1 MSEQN
6 QHAEELFETLSKNK
20 KMRRRKLLRTVLI
33 IIAVIAAILIATV
46 IILTKRVE
54 KRFAAAAAE
63 VQSYQVTTGTI
74 HTIVS
79 GTGVLTEEDLETI
92 SVPSGVEV
100 TEVMV
105 DAGDTVYEGDLLATV
120 DLATVMT
127 SLTSLQDQ
135 MNALDKDINA
145 AKGDKAGTQIT
156 SGVTGRVKIIH
167 AKAGM
172 DVSLCMAEHGS
183 LAVISLDGY
192 MAADLETDKL
202 SKGDLVSVTRENGTV
217 LEGTVSA
224 AAGGT
229 ATILVTDNGPQ
240 NEENVTVSTADGTVI
255 GTGKLYIHNPLGVTG
270 YAGTV
275 STVTAKENAAVNNG
289 SPLFTL
295 KNTSF
300 SANYDTLLRDRADL
314 EEILLELLTLYRD
327 GALLAPMDGVISS
340 VEYDDSTATTTYTTE
355 SGGTGILTLY
365 PGTAMTITIGV
376 DETDILALEEDQE
389 AEITV
394 SSVGEDLYPGV
405 VTDISKVAD
414 TSTGVTQYSAE
425 ILMDKAPGML
435 PGMTADVD
443 VKIQG
448 TENALIIPVE
458 ALHQTS
464 TGSFVYTSYD
474 EETKQYG
481 GRVDVAAG
489 MQNDNYAEIL
499 SGLQEGDTVYYTKQ
513 ENIFAFLGNMMGG
526 GMPSGGMGG
535 SGSRAPSGMGGSGGR
550 APSGMPSGMPG
561 GQMNR
566 GG

>member
-6 QHAEELFETLSKNK
+6 QRAEALFETLSKNK
-20 KMRRRKLLRTVLI
+20 KLRRRKVLRTVLI
-33 IIAVIAAILIATV
+33 TIAVIAAILITTV
-46 IILTKRVE
+46 IVLTRKVE

-79 GTGVLTEEDLETI
+79 GTGVLTEEDLEEIT
-92 SVPSGVEV
+92 VPSGVEI
-100 TEVMV
+100 TEVVV
-105 DAGDTVYEGDLLATV
+105 DAGDTVRKGDLLATV

-135 MNALDKDINA
+135 MNDLDKDINA
-145 AKGDKAGTQIT
+145 AKGDKASTQI
-156 SGVTGRVKIIH
+156 SAGVSGRVKIIH
-167 AKAGM
+167 AEAGD
-172 DVSLCMAEHGS
+172 DVSLCMAEHGA
-183 LAVISLDGY
+183 LAVLSLDGF

-202 SKGDLVSVTRENGTV
+202 SKGDLVSVTRDNGTV
-217 LEGTVSA
+217 LEGKVSS
-224 AAGGT
+224 AAGGK
-229 ATILVTDNGPQ
+229 ATVLVTDNGPMYD
-240 NEENVTVSTADGTVI
+240 EEISVSTADGTVI
-255 GTGKLYIHNPLGVTG
+255 GTAKLYIHNPLGVTG

-275 STVTAKENAAVNNG
+275 STVTAKENAAVSNG
-289 SPLFTL
+289 SGLFTL

-300 SANYDTLLRDRADL
+300 SANYDTLLRNRADL

-327 GALLAPMDGVISS
+327 GALLAPMDGVIST
-340 VEYDDSTATTTYTTE
+340 VEFDDSAAATYTAT
-355 SGGTGILTLY
+355 SGETNVLTLY
-365 PGTAMTITIGV
+365 PDLAMTITIGV
-376 DETDILALEEDQE
+376 DETDILALKEDQE

-394 SSVGEDLYPGV
+394 SSVGEEIYPGTV
-405 VTDISKVAD
+405 SDISKVAD

-425 ILMDKAPGML
+425 IFLDKASGML
-435 PGMTADVD
+435 PGMTAEVD

-474 EETKQYG
+474 EETQRYG
-481 GRVDVAAG
+481 GRVDVVPG

-499 SGLQEGDTVYYTKQ
+499 SGLQEGDTIYYTKQ
-513 ENIFAFLGNMMGG
+513 ENIFTYFSNMMGGGMGSGMGG
-526 GMPSGGMGG
+526 GMPSGGMPMGG
-535 SGSRAPSGMGGSGGR
+535 SGSRGPSGMGG
-550 APSGMPSGMPG
+550 GMPG

>member
-6 QHAEELFETLSKNK
+6 QHAEALFETLSKNK
-20 KMRRRKLLRTVLI
+20 KLRRRRIIRTVLI
-33 IIAVIAAILIATV
+33 TVAVIAVILIATV
-46 IILTKRVE
+46 ILLTKKVE

-79 GTGVLTEEDLETI
+79 GTGVLTEEDLEEI
-92 SVPSGVEV
+92 SVPSGVEI

-105 DAGDTVYEGDLLATV
+105 DAGDTVSKGDLLATV

-135 MNALDKDINA
+135 MNSLDKNINS
-145 AKGDKAGTQIT
+145 AKGEKASTQIT
-156 SGVTGRVKIIH
+156 SGVSGRVKIIH
-167 AKAGM
+167 AEAGD

-183 LAVISLDGY
+183 LAVLSLDGY
-192 MAADLETDKL
+192 MAADLETEKL
-202 SKGDLVSVTRENGTV
+202 SKGDLVSVTRDNGTI
-217 LEGTVSA
+217 LSGKVSA
-224 AAGGT
+224 AAGGK
-229 ATILVTDNGPQ
+229 ATVLVTDNGPKYG
-240 NEENVTVSTADGTVI
+240 ETVTVSTADGTAI
-255 GTGKLYIHNPLGVTG
+255 GTAKLYIHNPLGITG

-275 STVTAKENAAVNNG
+275 STVSAKENAAVNNG

-295 KNTSF
+295 KDTSF
-300 SANYDTLLRDRADL
+300 SANYDTLLRNRADL

-340 VEYDDSTATTTYTTE
+340 VEFDDETGISTNTTAT
-355 SGGTGILTLY
+355 GGTGVLTLY
-365 PGTAMTITIGV
+365 PDIAMTITIGV
-376 DETDILALEEDQE
+376 DETDILALKEDQE

-394 SSVGEDLYPGV
+394 SSVGEDLYPGL

-414 TSTGVTQYSAE
+414 TSSGVTQYSAE
-425 ILMDKAPGML
+425 ISLDKAPGML

-474 EETKQYG
+474 KETQRYG
-481 GRVDVAAG
+481 GRVDVVPG

-513 ENIFAFLGNMMGG
+513 ENIFTYFANMMGGGMGG
-526 GMPSGGMGG
+526 GMPSGGMPMGG
-535 SGSRAPSGMGGSGGR
+535 TGGRGPSGMGG
-550 APSGMPSGMPG
+550 GMPSGKG
-561 GQMNR
+561 SEKQMNW

>member
-6 QHAEELFETLSKNK
+6 QRAEALFETLSKNK
-20 KMRRRKLLRTVLI
+20 KLRRRKVLRTVLI
-33 IIAVIAAILIATV
+33 TIAVIAAILITTV
-46 IILTKRVE
+46 IVLTRKVE

-79 GTGVLTEEDLETI
+79 GTGVLTEEDLEEI
-92 SVPSGVEV
+92 SVPSGVEI
-100 TEVMV
+100 TEVVV
-105 DAGDTVYEGDLLATV
+105 DAGDTVRKGDLLATV

-135 MNALDKDINA
+135 MNDLDKDINA
-145 AKGDKAGTQIT
+145 AKGDKASTQI
-156 SGVTGRVKIIH
+156 SAGVSGRVKIIH
-167 AKAGM
+167 AEAGD
-172 DVSLCMAEHGS
+172 DVSLCMAEHGA
-183 LAVISLDGY
+183 LAVLSLDGF

-202 SKGDLVSVTRENGTV
+202 SKGDLVSVTRDNGTV
-217 LEGTVSA
+217 LEGKVSS
-224 AAGGT
+224 AAGGK
-229 ATILVTDNGPQ
+229 ATVLVTDNGPMYD
-240 NEENVTVSTADGTVI
+240 EEISVSTADGTVI
-255 GTGKLYIHNPLGVTG
+255 GTAKLYIHNPLGVTG

-275 STVTAKENAAVNNG
+275 STVTAKENAAVSNG
-289 SPLFTL
+289 SGLFTL

-300 SANYDTLLRDRADL
+300 SANYDTLLRNRADL

-327 GALLAPMDGVISS
+327 GALLAPMDGVIST
-340 VEYDDSTATTTYTTE
+340 VEFDDSAAATYTAT
-355 SGGTGILTLY
+355 SGETNVLTLY
-365 PGTAMTITIGV
+365 PDLAMTITIGV
-376 DETDILALEEDQE
+376 DETDILALKEDQE

-394 SSVGEDLYPGV
+394 SSVGEEIYPGTV
-405 VTDISKVAD
+405 SDISKVAD

-425 ILMDKAPGML
+425 IFLDKASGML
-435 PGMTADVD
+435 PGMTAEVD

-474 EETKQYG
+474 EETQRYG
-481 GRVDVAAG
+481 GRVDVVPG

-499 SGLQEGDTVYYTKQ
+499 SGLQEGDTIYYTKQ
-513 ENIFAFLGNMMGG
+513 ENIFTYFSNMMGGGMGG
-526 GMPSGGMGG
+526 GMPSGGMPSGGMPMGG
-535 SGSRAPSGMGGSGGR
+535 SGSRGPSGMGG
-550 APSGMPSGMPG
+550 GMPG

>member
-6 QHAEELFETLSKNK
+6 QRAEALFETLSKNK
-20 KMRRRKLLRTVLI
+20 KLRRRKVLRTVLI
-33 IIAVIAAILIATV
+33 TIAVIAAILITTV
-46 IILTKRVE
+46 IILTKKVE

-79 GTGVLTEEDLETI
+79 GTGVLTEEDLEAIT
-92 SVPSGVEV
+92 VPSGVEI

-105 DAGDTVYEGDLLATV
+105 DAGDTVHKGDLLATV

-135 MNALDKDINA
+135 MNDLDKDINA
-145 AKGDKAGTQIT
+145 AKGDKASTQI
-156 SGVTGRVKIIH
+156 SAGVSGRVKIIH
-167 AKAGM
+167 AEAGD
-172 DVSLCMAEHGS
+172 DVSLCMAEHGA
-183 LAVISLDGY
+183 LAVLSLDGF

-217 LEGTVSA
+217 LEGKVSS
-224 AAGGT
+224 AAGGK
-229 ATILVTDNGPQ
+229 ATVLVTDNGPKYD
-240 NEENVTVSTADGTVI
+240 EEISVSTTDGTVI
-255 GTGKLYIHNPLGVTG
+255 GTAKLYIHNPLGVTG

-275 STVTAKENAAVNNG
+275 STVTAKENAAVSNG

-300 SANYDTLLRDRADL
+300 SANYDTLLRNRADL

-327 GALLAPMDGVISS
+327 GALLAPMDGVIST
-340 VEYDDSTATTTYTTE
+340 VEFDDSADSTYTAA
-355 SGGTGILTLY
+355 SGETNVLTLY
-365 PGTAMTITIGV
+365 PDLAMTITIGV
-376 DETDILALEEDQE
+376 DETDILALKEDQE

-394 SSVGEDLYPGV
+394 SSVGEEIYPGTV
-405 VTDISKVAD
+405 SDISKVAD

-425 ILMDKAPGML
+425 IFLDKASGML
-435 PGMTADVD
+435 PGMTAEVD

-474 EETKQYG
+474 EETQRYG
-481 GRVDVAAG
+481 GRVDVVPG

-499 SGLQEGDTVYYTKQ
+499 SGLQEGDTIYYTKQ
-513 ENIFAFLGNMMGG
+513 ENIFTYFSNMMGGGMGSGMGG
-526 GMPSGGMGG
+526 GMPSGGMPMGG
-535 SGSRAPSGMGGSGGR
+535 SGSRGPSGMGG
-550 APSGMPSGMPG
+550 GMPG

>member
-6 QHAEELFETLSKNK
+6 QRAEALFETLSKNK
-20 KMRRRKLLRTVLI
+20 KLRRRKVLRTVLI
-33 IIAVIAAILIATV
+33 TIAVIAAILIATV
-46 IILTKRVE
+46 IILTKKVE

-79 GTGVLTEEDLETI
+79 GTGVLTEEDLEEIT
-92 SVPSGVEV
+92 VPSGVEI
-100 TEVMV
+100 TEVVV
-105 DAGDTVYEGDLLATV
+105 DAGDTVRKGDLLATV

-135 MNALDKDINA
+135 MNDLDKDINA
-145 AKGDKAGTQIT
+145 AKGDKASTQI
-156 SGVTGRVKIIH
+156 SAGVSGRVKIIH
-167 AKAGM
+167 AEAGD
-172 DVSLCMAEHGS
+172 DVSLCMAEHGA
-183 LAVISLDGY
+183 LAVLSLDGF

-202 SKGDLVSVTRENGTV
+202 SKGDLVSVTRDNGTV
-217 LEGTVSA
+217 LEGKVSS
-224 AAGGT
+224 AAGGK
-229 ATILVTDNGPQ
+229 ATVLVTDNGPMYD
-240 NEENVTVSTADGTVI
+240 EEISVSTADGTVI
-255 GTGKLYIHNPLGVTG
+255 GTAKLYIHNPLGVTG

-275 STVTAKENAAVNNG
+275 STVTAKENAAVSNG

-300 SANYDTLLRDRADL
+300 SANYDTLLRNRADL

-327 GALLAPMDGVISS
+327 GALLAPMDGVIST
-340 VEYDDSTATTTYTTE
+340 VEFDDSADATYTAT
-355 SGGTGILTLY
+355 SGETNVLTLY
-365 PGTAMTITIGV
+365 PDLAMTITIGV
-376 DETDILALEEDQE
+376 DETDILALKEDQE

-394 SSVGEDLYPGV
+394 SSVGEEIYPGTV
-405 VTDISKVAD
+405 SDISKVAD

-425 ILMDKAPGML
+425 IFLDKASGML
-435 PGMTADVD
+435 PGMTAEVD

-474 EETKQYG
+474 EETQRYG
-481 GRVDVAAG
+481 GRVDVVPG

-499 SGLQEGDTVYYTKQ
+499 SGLQEGDTIYYTKQ
-513 ENIFAFLGNMMGG
+513 ENIFTYFSNMMGGGMGSGMGG
-526 GMPSGGMGG
+526 GMPSGGMPMGG
-535 SGSRAPSGMGGSGGR
+535 SGSRGPSGMGG
-550 APSGMPSGMPG
+550 GMPG

>member
-6 QHAEELFETLSKNK
+6 QRAEALFETLSKNK
-20 KMRRRKLLRTVLI
+20 KLRRRKVLRTVLI
-33 IIAVIAAILIATV
+33 TIAVIAAILITTV
-46 IILTKRVE
+46 IVLTRKVE

-79 GTGVLTEEDLETI
+79 GTGVLTEEDLEEIT
-92 SVPSGVEV
+92 VPSGVEI
-100 TEVMV
+100 TEVVV
-105 DAGDTVYEGDLLATV
+105 DAGDTVRKGDLLATV

-135 MNALDKDINA
+135 MNDLDKDINA
-145 AKGDKAGTQIT
+145 AKGDKASTQI
-156 SGVTGRVKIIH
+156 SAGVSGRVKIIH
-167 AKAGM
+167 AEAGD
-172 DVSLCMAEHGS
+172 DVSLCMAEHGA
-183 LAVISLDGY
+183 LAVLSLDGF

-202 SKGDLVSVTRENGTV
+202 SKGDLVSVTRDNGTV
-217 LEGTVSA
+217 LEGKVSS
-224 AAGGT
+224 AAGGK
-229 ATILVTDNGPQ
+229 ATVLVTDNGPMYD
-240 NEENVTVSTADGTVI
+240 EEISVSTADGTVI
-255 GTGKLYIHNPLGVTG
+255 GTAKLYIHNPLGVTG

-275 STVTAKENAAVNNG
+275 STVTAKENAAVSNG

-300 SANYDTLLRDRADL
+300 SANYDTLLRNRADL

-327 GALLAPMDGVISS
+327 GALLAPMDGVIST
-340 VEYDDSTATTTYTTE
+340 VEFDDSAAATYTAT
-355 SGGTGILTLY
+355 SGETNVLTLY
-365 PGTAMTITIGV
+365 PDLAMTITIGV
-376 DETDILALEEDQE
+376 DETDILALKEDQE

-394 SSVGEDLYPGV
+394 SSVGEEIYPGTV
-405 VTDISKVAD
+405 SDISKVAD

-425 ILMDKAPGML
+425 IFLDKASGML
-435 PGMTADVD
+435 PGMTAEVD

-474 EETKQYG
+474 EETQRYG
-481 GRVDVAAG
+481 GRVDVVPG
-489 MQNDNYAEIL
+489 MQNDNYADIL
-499 SGLQEGDTVYYTKQ
+499 SGLQEGDTIYYTKQ
-513 ENIFAFLGNMMGG
+513 ENIFTYFSNMMGGGMGSGMGG
-526 GMPSGGMGG
+526 GMPSGGMPMGG
-535 SGSRAPSGMGGSGGR
+535 SGSRGPSGMGG
-550 APSGMPSGMPG
+550 GMPG

>member
-6 QHAEELFETLSKNK
+6 QRAEALFETLSKNK
-20 KMRRRKLLRTVLI
+20 KLRRRKVLRTVLI
-33 IIAVIAAILIATV
+33 TIAVIAAILITTV
-46 IILTKRVE
+46 IVLTRKVE

-79 GTGVLTEEDLETI
+79 GTGVLTEEDLEEIT
-92 SVPSGVEV
+92 VPSGVEI
-100 TEVMV
+100 TEVVV
-105 DAGDTVYEGDLLATV
+105 DAGDTVRKGDLLATV

-135 MNALDKDINA
+135 MNDLDKDINA
-145 AKGDKAGTQIT
+145 AKGDKASTQI
-156 SGVTGRVKIIH
+156 SAGVSGRVKIIH
-167 AKAGM
+167 AEAGD
-172 DVSLCMAEHGS
+172 DVSLCMAEHGA
-183 LAVISLDGY
+183 LAVLSLDGF

-202 SKGDLVSVTRENGTV
+202 SKGDLVSVTRDNGTV
-217 LEGTVSA
+217 LEGKVSS
-224 AAGGT
+224 AAGGK
-229 ATILVTDNGPQ
+229 ATVLVTDNGPMYD
-240 NEENVTVSTADGTVI
+240 EEISVSTADGTVI
-255 GTGKLYIHNPLGVTG
+255 GTAKLYIHNPLGVTG

-275 STVTAKENAAVNNG
+275 STVTAKENAAVSNG

-300 SANYDTLLRDRADL
+300 SANYDTLLRNRADL

-327 GALLAPMDGVISS
+327 GALLAPMDGVIST
-340 VEYDDSTATTTYTTE
+340 VEFDDSAAATYTAT
-355 SGGTGILTLY
+355 SGETNVLTLY
-365 PGTAMTITIGV
+365 PDLAMTITIGV
-376 DETDILALEEDQE
+376 DETDILALKEDQE

-394 SSVGEDLYPGV
+394 SSVGEEIYPGTV
-405 VTDISKVAD
+405 SDISKVAD

-425 ILMDKAPGML
+425 IFLDKASGML
-435 PGMTADVD
+435 PGMTAEVD

-474 EETKQYG
+474 EETQRYG
-481 GRVDVAAG
+481 GRVDVVPG

-499 SGLQEGDTVYYTKQ
+499 SGLQEGDTIYYT
-513 ENIFAFLGNMMGG
+513 
-526 GMPSGGMGG
+526 
-535 SGSRAPSGMGGSGGR
+535 
-550 APSGMPSGMPG
+550 
-561 GQMNR
+561 
-566 GG
+566 

>member
-6 QHAEELFETLSKNK
+6 QRAEALFETLSKNK
-20 KMRRRKLLRTVLI
+20 KLRRRKVLRTVLI
-33 IIAVIAAILIATV
+33 TIAVIAAILIATV
-46 IILTKRVE
+46 IILTKKVE

-79 GTGVLTEEDLETI
+79 GTGVLTEEDLEAIT
-92 SVPSGVEV
+92 VPSGVEI

-105 DAGDTVYEGDLLATV
+105 DAGDTVRKGDLLATV

-135 MNALDKDINA
+135 MNDLDKDINA
-145 AKGDKAGTQIT
+145 AKGDKASTQI
-156 SGVTGRVKIIH
+156 SAGVSGRVKIIH
-167 AKAGM
+167 AEAGD
-172 DVSLCMAEHGS
+172 DVSLCMAEHGA
-183 LAVISLDGY
+183 LAVLSLDGL

-217 LEGTVSA
+217 LEGKVSS
-224 AAGGT
+224 AAGGK
-229 ATILVTDNGPQ
+229 ATVLVTDNGPKYD
-240 NEENVTVSTADGTVI
+240 EEISVSTTDGTVI
-255 GTGKLYIHNPLGVTG
+255 GTAKLYIHNPLGVTG

-275 STVTAKENAAVNNG
+275 STVTAKENAAVSNG
-289 SPLFTL
+289 SGLFTL

-300 SANYDTLLRDRADL
+300 SANYDTLLRNRADL
-314 EEILLELLTLYRD
+314 EEVLLELLTLYRD
-327 GALLAPMDGVISS
+327 GALLAPMDGVIST
-340 VEYDDSTATTTYTTE
+340 VEFDDSADAAYTAT
-355 SGGTGILTLY
+355 SGETNVLTLY
-365 PGTAMTITIGV
+365 PDLAMTITIGV
-376 DETDILALEEDQE
+376 DETDILALKEDQE

-394 SSVGEDLYPGV
+394 SSVGEEIYPGS

-425 ILMDKAPGML
+425 IFLDKAPGML
-435 PGMTADVD
+435 PGMTAEVD

-448 TENALIIPVE
+448 TENALIIPVD

-474 EETKQYG
+474 EETQRYG
-481 GRVDVAAG
+481 GRVDVVPG

-499 SGLQEGDTVYYTKQ
+499 SGLQEGDTIYYTKQ
-513 ENIFAFLGNMMGG
+513 ENIFTYFANMMGGGMGSGMPSG
-526 GMPSGGMGG
+526 GMPSGGMPMGG
-535 SGSRAPSGMGGSGGR
+535 SGSRGPSGMGG
-550 APSGMPSGMPG
+550 GMPG

>member
-6 QHAEELFETLSKNK
+6 QRAEALFETLSKNK
-20 KMRRRKLLRTVLI
+20 KLRRRKVLRTVLI
-33 IIAVIAAILIATV
+33 TIAVIAAILITTV
-46 IILTKRVE
+46 IVLTRKVE

-79 GTGVLTEEDLETI
+79 GTGVLTEEDLEEIT
-92 SVPSGVEV
+92 VPSGVEI
-100 TEVMV
+100 TEVVV
-105 DAGDTVYEGDLLATV
+105 DAGDTVRKGDLLATV

-135 MNALDKDINA
+135 MNDLDKDINA
-145 AKGDKAGTQIT
+145 AKGDKASTQI
-156 SGVTGRVKIIH
+156 SAGVSGRVKIIH
-167 AKAGM
+167 AEAGD
-172 DVSLCMAEHGS
+172 DVSLCMAEHGA
-183 LAVISLDGY
+183 LAVLSLDGF

-202 SKGDLVSVTRENGTV
+202 SKGDLVSVTRDNGTV
-217 LEGTVSA
+217 LEGKVSS
-224 AAGGT
+224 AAGGK
-229 ATILVTDNGPQ
+229 ATVLVTDNGPMYD
-240 NEENVTVSTADGTVI
+240 EEISVSTADGTVI
-255 GTGKLYIHNPLGVTG
+255 GTAKLYIHNPLGVTG

-275 STVTAKENAAVNNG
+275 STVTAKENAAVSNG

-300 SANYDTLLRDRADL
+300 SANYDTLLRNRADL

-327 GALLAPMDGVISS
+327 GALLAPMDGVIST
-340 VEYDDSTATTTYTTE
+340 VEFDDSADATYTAA
-355 SGGTGILTLY
+355 SGETNVLTLY
-365 PGTAMTITIGV
+365 PDLAMTITIGV
-376 DETDILALEEDQE
+376 DETDILALKEDQE

-394 SSVGEDLYPGV
+394 SSVGEEIYPGTV
-405 VTDISKVAD
+405 SDISKVAD

-425 ILMDKAPGML
+425 IFLDKASGML
-435 PGMTADVD
+435 PGMTAEVD

-474 EETKQYG
+474 EETQRYG
-481 GRVDVAAG
+481 GRVDVVPG

-513 ENIFAFLGNMMGG
+513 ENIFTYFSNMMGGGMGSGMGG
-526 GMPSGGMGG
+526 GMPSGGMPMGG
-535 SGSRAPSGMGGSGGR
+535 SGSRGPSGMGG
-550 APSGMPSGMPG
+550 GMPG

>member
-6 QHAEELFETLSKNK
+6 QRAEALFETLSKNK
-20 KMRRRKLLRTVLI
+20 KLRRRKVLRTVLI
-33 IIAVIAAILIATV
+33 TIAVIAAILITTV
-46 IILTKRVE
+46 IVLTRKVE

-79 GTGVLTEEDLETI
+79 GTGVLTEEDLEEIT
-92 SVPSGVEV
+92 VPSGVEI
-100 TEVMV
+100 TEVVV
-105 DAGDTVYEGDLLATV
+105 DAGDTVRKGDLLATV

-135 MNALDKDINA
+135 MNDLDKDINA
-145 AKGDKAGTQIT
+145 AKGDKASTQI
-156 SGVTGRVKIIH
+156 SAGVSGRVKIIH
-167 AKAGM
+167 AEAGD
-172 DVSLCMAEHGS
+172 DVSLCMAEHGA
-183 LAVISLDGY
+183 LAVLSLDGF

-217 LEGTVSA
+217 LEGKVSS
-224 AAGGT
+224 AAGGK
-229 ATILVTDNGPQ
+229 ATVLVTDNGPKYD
-240 NEENVTVSTADGTVI
+240 EEISVSTADGTVI
-255 GTGKLYIHNPLGVTG
+255 GTAKLYIHNPLGVTG

-275 STVTAKENAAVNNG
+275 STVTAKENAAVSNG

-300 SANYDTLLRDRADL
+300 SANYDTLLRNRADL

-327 GALLAPMDGVISS
+327 GALLAPMDGVIST
-340 VEYDDSTATTTYTTE
+340 VEFDDSAAATYTAT
-355 SGGTGILTLY
+355 SGETNVLTLY
-365 PGTAMTITIGV
+365 PDLAMTITIGV
-376 DETDILALEEDQE
+376 DETDILALKEDQE

-394 SSVGEDLYPGV
+394 SSVGEEIYPGTV
-405 VTDISKVAD
+405 SDISKVAD

-425 ILMDKAPGML
+425 IFLDKASGML
-435 PGMTADVD
+435 PGMTAEVD

-474 EETKQYG
+474 EETQRYG
-481 GRVDVAAG
+481 GRVDVVPG

-513 ENIFAFLGNMMGG
+513 ENIFTYFSNMMGGGMGG
-526 GMPSGGMGG
+526 GMPSGGMPMGG
-535 SGSRAPSGMGGSGGR
+535 SGSRGPSGMGG
-550 APSGMPSGMPG
+550 GMPG

>member
-6 QHAEELFETLSKNK
+6 QRAEALFETLSKNK
-20 KMRRRKLLRTVLI
+20 KLRRRKVLRTVLI
-33 IIAVIAAILIATV
+33 TIAVIAAILITTV
-46 IILTKRVE
+46 IVLTRKVE

-79 GTGVLTEEDLETI
+79 GTGVLTEEDLEEIT
-92 SVPSGVEV
+92 VPSGVEI
-100 TEVMV
+100 TEVVV
-105 DAGDTVYEGDLLATV
+105 DAGDTVRKGDLLATV

-135 MNALDKDINA
+135 MNDLDKDINA
-145 AKGDKAGTQIT
+145 AKGDKASTQI
-156 SGVTGRVKIIH
+156 SAGVSGRVKIIH
-167 AKAGM
+167 AEAGD
-172 DVSLCMAEHGS
+172 DVSLCMAEHGA
-183 LAVISLDGY
+183 LAVLSLDGF

-202 SKGDLVSVTRENGTV
+202 SKGDLVSVTRDNGTV
-217 LEGTVSA
+217 LEGKVSS
-224 AAGGT
+224 AAGGK
-229 ATILVTDNGPQ
+229 ATVLVTDNGPMYD
-240 NEENVTVSTADGTVI
+240 EEISVSTADGTVI
-255 GTGKLYIHNPLGVTG
+255 GTAKLYIHNPLGVTG

-275 STVTAKENAAVNNG
+275 STVTAKENAAVSNG

-300 SANYDTLLRDRADL
+300 SANYDTLLRNRADL

-327 GALLAPMDGVISS
+327 GALLAPMDGVIST
-340 VEYDDSTATTTYTTE
+340 VEFDDSAAATYTAT
-355 SGGTGILTLY
+355 SGETNVLTLY
-365 PGTAMTITIGV
+365 PDLAMTITIGV
-376 DETDILALEEDQE
+376 DETDILALKEDQE

-394 SSVGEDLYPGV
+394 SSVGEEIYPGTV
-405 VTDISKVAD
+405 SDISKVAD

-425 ILMDKAPGML
+425 IFLDKASGML
-435 PGMTADVD
+435 PGMTAEVD

-474 EETKQYG
+474 EETQRYG
-481 GRVDVAAG
+481 GRVDVVPG

-513 ENIFAFLGNMMGG
+513 ENIFTYFSNMMGGGMGSGMGG
-526 GMPSGGMGG
+526 GMPSGGMPMGG
-535 SGSRAPSGMGGSGGR
+535 SGSRGPSGMGG
-550 APSGMPSGMPG
+550 GMPG

>member
-6 QHAEELFETLSKNK
+6 QRAEALFETLSKNK
-20 KMRRRKLLRTVLI
+20 KLRRRKVLRTVLI
-33 IIAVIAAILIATV
+33 TIAVIAAILITTV
-46 IILTKRVE
+46 IILTKKVE

-79 GTGVLTEEDLETI
+79 GTGVLTEEDLEAIT
-92 SVPSGVEV
+92 VPSGVEI

-105 DAGDTVYEGDLLATV
+105 DAGDTVHKGDLLATV

-135 MNALDKDINA
+135 MNDLDKDINA
-145 AKGDKAGTQIT
+145 AKGDKASTQI
-156 SGVTGRVKIIH
+156 SAGVSGRVKIIH
-167 AKAGM
+167 AEAGD
-172 DVSLCMAEHGS
+172 DVSLCMAEHGA
-183 LAVISLDGY
+183 LAVLSLDGF

-217 LEGTVSA
+217 LEGKVSS
-224 AAGGT
+224 AAGGK
-229 ATILVTDNGPQ
+229 ATVLVTDNGPKYD
-240 NEENVTVSTADGTVI
+240 EEISVSTTDGTVI
-255 GTGKLYIHNPLGVTG
+255 GTAKLYIHNPLGVTG

-275 STVTAKENAAVNNG
+275 STVTAKENAAVSNG

-300 SANYDTLLRDRADL
+300 SANYDTLLRNRADL

-327 GALLAPMDGVISS
+327 GALLAPMDGVIST
-340 VEYDDSTATTTYTTE
+340 VEFDDSADATYTAT
-355 SGGTGILTLY
+355 SGETNVLTLY
-365 PGTAMTITIGV
+365 PDLAMTITIGV
-376 DETDILALEEDQE
+376 DETDILALKEDQE

-394 SSVGEDLYPGV
+394 SSVGEEIYPGS

-425 ILMDKAPGML
+425 IVLDKAPGML
-435 PGMTADVD
+435 PGMTAEVD

-474 EETKQYG
+474 EETQRYG
-481 GRVDVAAG
+481 GRVDVVPG

-499 SGLQEGDTVYYTKQ
+499 SGLQEGDTIYYTKQ
-513 ENIFAFLGNMMGG
+513 ENIFTYFSNMMGG
-526 GMPSGGMGG
+526 GMPSGGMPMGG
-535 SGSRAPSGMGGSGGR
+535 SGSRGPSGMGG
-550 APSGMPSGMPG
+550 GMPG

>member
-6 QHAEELFETLSKNK
+6 QRAEALFETLSKNK
-20 KMRRRKLLRTVLI
+20 KLRRRKVLRTVLI
-33 IIAVIAAILIATV
+33 TIAVIAAILITTV
-46 IILTKRVE
+46 IVLTRKVE

-79 GTGVLTEEDLETI
+79 GTGVLTEEDLEEIT
-92 SVPSGVEV
+92 VPSGVEI
-100 TEVMV
+100 TEVVV
-105 DAGDTVYEGDLLATV
+105 DAGDTVRKGDLLATV

-135 MNALDKDINA
+135 MNDLDKDINA
-145 AKGDKAGTQIT
+145 AKGDKASTQI
-156 SGVTGRVKIIH
+156 SAGVSGRVKIIH
-167 AKAGM
+167 AEAGD
-172 DVSLCMAEHGS
+172 DVSLCMAEHGA
-183 LAVISLDGY
+183 LAVLSLDGF

-202 SKGDLVSVTRENGTV
+202 SKGDLVSVTRDNGTV
-217 LEGTVSA
+217 LEGKVSS
-224 AAGGT
+224 AAGGK
-229 ATILVTDNGPQ
+229 ATVLVTDNGPMYD
-240 NEENVTVSTADGTVI
+240 EEISVSTADGTVI
-255 GTGKLYIHNPLGVTG
+255 GTAKLYIHNPLGVTG

-275 STVTAKENAAVNNG
+275 STVTAKENAAVSNG

-300 SANYDTLLRDRADL
+300 SANYDTLLRNRADL

-327 GALLAPMDGVISS
+327 GALLAPMDGVIST
-340 VEYDDSTATTTYTTE
+340 VEFDDSADATYTAT
-355 SGGTGILTLY
+355 SGETNVLTLY
-365 PGTAMTITIGV
+365 PDLAMTITIGV
-376 DETDILALEEDQE
+376 DETDILALKEDQE

-394 SSVGEDLYPGV
+394 SSVGEEIYPGTV
-405 VTDISKVAD
+405 SDISKVAD

-425 ILMDKAPGML
+425 IFLDKASGML
-435 PGMTADVD
+435 PGMTAEVD

-474 EETKQYG
+474 EETQRYG
-481 GRVDVAAG
+481 GRVDVVPG

-499 SGLQEGDTVYYTKQ
+499 SGLQEGDTIYYTKQ
-513 ENIFAFLGNMMGG
+513 ENIFTYFSNMMGGGMGG
-526 GMPSGGMGG
+526 GMPSGGMPSGGMPMGG
-535 SGSRAPSGMGGSGGR
+535 SGSRGPSGMGG
-550 APSGMPSGMPG
+550 GMPG

>member
-6 QHAEELFETLSKNK
+6 QRAEALFETLSKNK
-20 KMRRRKLLRTVLI
+20 KLRRRKVLRTVLI
-33 IIAVIAAILIATV
+33 TIAVIATILIATV
-46 IILTKRVE
+46 IILTKKVE

-79 GTGVLTEEDLETI
+79 GTGVLTEEDLEEIT
-92 SVPSGVEV
+92 VPSGVEI

-105 DAGDTVYEGDLLATV
+105 DAGDTVRKGDLLATV

-135 MNALDKDINA
+135 MNDLDKDINA
-145 AKGDKAGTQIT
+145 AKGDKASTQI
-156 SGVTGRVKIIH
+156 SAGVSGRVKIIH
-167 AKAGM
+167 AEAGD
-172 DVSLCMAEHGS
+172 DVSLCMAEHGA
-183 LAVISLDGY
+183 LAVLSLDGL

-217 LEGTVSA
+217 LEGKVSS
-224 AAGGT
+224 AAGGK
-229 ATILVTDNGPQ
+229 ATVLVTDNGPKYD
-240 NEENVTVSTADGTVI
+240 EEISISTADGTVI
-255 GTGKLYIHNPLGVTG
+255 GTAKLYIHNPLGVTG

-275 STVTAKENAAVNNG
+275 STVTTKENAAVSNG
-289 SPLFTL
+289 SSLFTL

-300 SANYDTLLRDRADL
+300 SANYDTLLRNRADL
-314 EEILLELLTLYRD
+314 EEILLELLALYRD
-327 GALLAPMDGVISS
+327 GALLAPMDGVIST
-340 VEYDDSTATTTYTTE
+340 VEFDDSADAAYTAT
-355 SGGTGILTLY
+355 SGEANVLTLY
-365 PGTAMTITIGV
+365 PDLAMTITIGV
-376 DETDILALEEDQE
+376 DETDILALKEDQE

-394 SSVGEDLYPGV
+394 SSVGEDLYPGS

-425 ILMDKAPGML
+425 IFLDKAPGML
-435 PGMTADVD
+435 PGMTAEVD

-474 EETKQYG
+474 EETQRYG
-481 GRVDVAAG
+481 GRVDVVPG

-499 SGLQEGDTVYYTKQ
+499 SGLQEGDTIYYTKQ
-513 ENIFAFLGNMMGG
+513 ENIFTYFANMMGGGMGSGMGG
-526 GMPSGGMGG
+526 GMPSGGMPMGG
-535 SGSRAPSGMGGSGGR
+535 SGSRGPSGMGG
-550 APSGMPSGMPG
+550 GMPG

>member
-6 QHAEELFETLSKNK
+6 QRAEALFETLSKNK
-20 KMRRRKLLRTVLI
+20 KLRRRKVLRTVLI
-33 IIAVIAAILIATV
+33 TIAVIAAILITTV
-46 IILTKRVE
+46 IVLTRKVE

-79 GTGVLTEEDLETI
+79 GTGVLMEEDLEEIT
-92 SVPSGVEV
+92 VPSGVEI
-100 TEVMV
+100 TEVVV
-105 DAGDTVYEGDLLATV
+105 DAGDTVRKGDLLATV

-135 MNALDKDINA
+135 MNDLDKDINA
-145 AKGDKAGTQIT
+145 AKGDKASTQI
-156 SGVTGRVKIIH
+156 SAGVSGRVKIIH
-167 AKAGM
+167 AEAGD
-172 DVSLCMAEHGS
+172 DVSLCMAEHGA
-183 LAVISLDGY
+183 LAVLSLDGF

-202 SKGDLVSVTRENGTV
+202 SKGDLVSVTRDNGTV
-217 LEGTVSA
+217 LEGKVSS
-224 AAGGT
+224 AAGGK
-229 ATILVTDNGPQ
+229 ATVLVTDNGPMYD
-240 NEENVTVSTADGTVI
+240 EEISVSTADGTVI
-255 GTGKLYIHNPLGVTG
+255 GTAKLYIHNPLGVTG

-275 STVTAKENAAVNNG
+275 STVTAKENAAVSNG

-300 SANYDTLLRDRADL
+300 SANYDTLLRNRADL

-327 GALLAPMDGVISS
+327 GALLAPMDGVIST
-340 VEYDDSTATTTYTTE
+340 VEFDDSADATYTAT
-355 SGGTGILTLY
+355 SGETNVLTLY
-365 PGTAMTITIGV
+365 PDLAMTITIGV
-376 DETDILALEEDQE
+376 DETDILALKEDQE

-394 SSVGEDLYPGV
+394 RSVGEEIYPGTV
-405 VTDISKVAD
+405 SDISKVAD

-425 ILMDKAPGML
+425 IFLDKASGML
-435 PGMTADVD
+435 PGMTAEVD

-474 EETKQYG
+474 EETQSYG
-481 GRVDVAAG
+481 DRVDVVPG

-499 SGLQEGDTVYYTKQ
+499 SGLQEGDTIYYTKQ
-513 ENIFAFLGNMMGG
+513 ENIFTYFSNMMGGGMGG
-526 GMPSGGMGG
+526 GMPSGGMPSGGMPMGG
-535 SGSRAPSGMGGSGGR
+535 SGSRGPSGMGG
-550 APSGMPSGMPG
+550 GMPG

>member
-6 QHAEELFETLSKNK
+6 QRAEALFETLSKNK
-20 KMRRRKLLRTVLI
+20 KLRRRKVLRTVLI
-33 IIAVIAAILIATV
+33 TIAVIAAILITTV
-46 IILTKRVE
+46 IVLTRKVE

-79 GTGVLTEEDLETI
+79 GTGVLTEEDLEEIT
-92 SVPSGVEV
+92 VPSGVEI
-100 TEVMV
+100 TEVVV
-105 DAGDTVYEGDLLATV
+105 DAGDTVRKGDLLATV

-135 MNALDKDINA
+135 MNDLDKDINA
-145 AKGDKAGTQIT
+145 AKGDKASTQI
-156 SGVTGRVKIIH
+156 SAGVSGRVKIIH
-167 AKAGM
+167 AEAGD
-172 DVSLCMAEHGS
+172 DVSLCMAEHGA
-183 LAVISLDGY
+183 LAVLSLDGF

-202 SKGDLVSVTRENGTV
+202 SKGDLVSVTRDNGTV
-217 LEGTVSA
+217 LEGKVSS
-224 AAGGT
+224 AAGGK
-229 ATILVTDNGPQ
+229 ATVLVTDNGPMYD
-240 NEENVTVSTADGTVI
+240 EEISVSTADGTVI
-255 GTGKLYIHNPLGVTG
+255 GTAKLYIHNPLGVTG

-275 STVTAKENAAVNNG
+275 STVTAKENAAVSNG

-300 SANYDTLLRDRADL
+300 SANYDTLLRNRSDL
-314 EEILLELLTLYRD
+314 EESLLELLTLYRD
-327 GALLAPMDGVISS
+327 GALLAPMDGIIST
-340 VEYDDSTATTTYTTE
+340 VEFDDSAAATYTAT
-355 SGGTGILTLY
+355 SGETNVLTLY
-365 PGTAMTITIGV
+365 PDLAMTITIGV
-376 DETDILALEEDQE
+376 DETDILALKEDQE

-394 SSVGEDLYPGV
+394 SSVGEEIYPGTV
-405 VTDISKVAD
+405 SDISKVAD

-425 ILMDKAPGML
+425 IFLDKAPGML
-435 PGMTADVD
+435 PGMTAEVD

-474 EETKQYG
+474 EETQRYG
-481 GRVDVAAG
+481 GRVDVVPG

-499 SGLQEGDTVYYTKQ
+499 SGLQEGDTIYYTKQ
-513 ENIFAFLGNMMGG
+513 ENIFTYFSNMMGGGMGSGMGG
-526 GMPSGGMGG
+526 GMPSGGMPMGG
-535 SGSRAPSGMGGSGGR
+535 SGSRGPSGMGG
-550 APSGMPSGMPG
+550 GMPG

>member
-6 QHAEELFETLSKNK
+6 QRAEALFETLSKNK
-20 KMRRRKLLRTVLI
+20 KLRRRRIIRTVLI
-33 IIAVIAAILIATV
+33 TIAVIAAILIATV
-46 IILTKRVE
+46 IFLTKKVE

-79 GTGVLTEEDLETI
+79 GTGVLTEEDLEEI
-92 SVPSGVEV
+92 SVPSGVEI

-105 DAGDTVYEGDLLATV
+105 DAGDTISKGDLLATV

-135 MNALDKDINA
+135 MNSLDKNINS
-145 AKGDKAGTQIT
+145 AKGEKASTQIT
-156 SGVTGRVKIIH
+156 AGVSGRVKIIH
-167 AKAGM
+167 AEAGD

-183 LAVISLDGY
+183 LAVLSLDGY
-192 MAADLETDKL
+192 MAADLETEKL
-202 SKGDLVSVTRENGTV
+202 SKGDLVSVTRENGTI
-217 LEGTVSA
+217 LSGKVSA
-224 AAGGT
+224 AAGGK
-229 ATILVTDNGPQ
+229 ATVLVTDNGPKYG
-240 NEENVTVSTADGTVI
+240 ETVTVSTADGTAI
-255 GTGKLYIHNPLGVTG
+255 GTAKLYIHNPLGITG

-275 STVTAKENAAVNNG
+275 STVSAKENAAVNNG

-295 KNTSF
+295 KDTSF
-300 SANYDTLLRDRADL
+300 SANYDTLLRNRADL

-340 VEYDDSTATTTYTTE
+340 VEFDDETGISTNTTA
-355 SGGTGILTLY
+355 SGGTGVLTLY
-365 PGTAMTITIGV
+365 PDIAMTITIGV
-376 DETDILALEEDQE
+376 DETDILALKEDQE

-394 SSVGEDLYPGV
+394 SSVGENLYPGL

-414 TSTGVTQYSAE
+414 TSSGVTQYSAE
-425 ILMDKAPGML
+425 ISLDKAPGML

-448 TENALIIPVE
+448 TENALIVPVE

-474 EETKQYG
+474 EETQRYG
-481 GRVDVAAG
+481 GRVDVVPG

-513 ENIFAFLGNMMGG
+513 ENIFTYFANMMGGGMGG
-526 GMPSGGMGG
+526 GMPSGGM
-535 SGSRAPSGMGGSGGR
+535 PMGGSGGR
-550 APSGMPSGMPG
+550 GPSGMGGGMPG